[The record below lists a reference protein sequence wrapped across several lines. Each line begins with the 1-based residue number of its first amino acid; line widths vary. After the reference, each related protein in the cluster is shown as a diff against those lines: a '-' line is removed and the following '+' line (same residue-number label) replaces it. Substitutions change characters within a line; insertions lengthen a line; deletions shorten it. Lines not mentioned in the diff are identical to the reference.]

1 MTLKANW
8 RQVLLTIAVLAAI
21 WLPRSRELDRFVTI
35 DEPTWMRRSA
45 NFYAALLQGELSFT
59 YQTHHPGVMVMWAG
73 AAAYRV
79 EYPAYYIEHPDQLPH
94 LKSVEP
100 FLRETGHAPIDILST
115 ARTCVVLAVTAA
127 LTLAFIIALRLM
139 GELTAFFGFLL
150 IAFDPFHIAHSR
162 VLQQDAL
169 MSSFML
175 LSLVAMLAYLHRGQR
190 RLDLLISGVSA
201 GLAWLTRSP
210 AFFLIPFIALLML
223 FESWQRHRPDWVGLA
238 KNLARQLTAWLG
250 VGVATFFL
258 LWPAMWVKPWE
269 SVLQI
274 FQEALGAATGGHA
287 NPIFFNG
294 EIALGDPGWLFYPLS
309 YLWRTSPVV
318 LIGLGLGILLLVTKI
333 RTLNAENRAWAVS
346 LGLFAIAFIIFQS
359 LGAKKFDRY
368 VLPIFAPLNLVSA
381 LGWIALAQFVLDRWV
396 RNGVETR
403 RLRALGQSALVAT
416 AGVVVLI
423 QFLGALSTSPYYLSY
438 YNPLMG
444 GQERAPEVM
453 MIGWGE
459 GLDEAARY
467 LNEKPRVRRISVR
480 SWYVSGPFDY
490 FFEGQ
495 SSILAFDMIDLNDI
509 LSADYVVI
517 YIHQWQR
524 KLPSPEVL
532 AFFDGLTPEHIV
544 EIDGLSYAEI
554 YDVRKIEAPES

>member
-1 MTLKANW
+1 MKLKTNW
-8 RQVLLTIAVLAAI
+8 QQVLLTIVVLAAI
-21 WLPRSRELDRFVTI
+21 WLPRSKELDRFVTI

-45 NFYAALLQGELSFT
+45 NFYAALLQGQFGFT
-59 YQTHHPGVMVMWAG
+59 FQTHHPGVTVMWAG

-79 EYPAYYIEHPDQLPH
+79 EYPAYHIEHPDQLLN

-100 FLRETGHAPIDILST
+100 FLRETGYAPIDILST
-115 ARTCVVLAVTAA
+115 ARTFVVLSVTAA
-127 LTLAFIIALRLM
+127 LALAFIFAMRLM
-139 GELTAFFGFLL
+139 GKITAVFGFLL

-175 LSLVAMLAYLHRGQR
+175 LSLVAMLAYLHRGNR
-190 RLDLLISGVSA
+190 RLDLVVSGIAA

-210 AFFLIPFIALLML
+210 AFFLIPFIGLLVL
-223 FESWQRHRPDWVGLA
+223 FESWQRHRSDWGALV

-250 VGVATFFL
+250 VGVLTFFL

-269 SVLQI
+269 NLLQV
-274 FQEALGAATGGHA
+274 FQEALGAAAGGHA

-294 EIALGDPGWLFYPLS
+294 EIAVGDPGWLFYPLS

-318 LIGLGLGILLLVTKI
+318 MIGLGFAIVALVTKV
-333 RTLNAENRAWAVS
+333 RTSNEEDRAWTIS
-346 LGLFAIAFIIFQS
+346 LLLFAIVIILFQS

-368 VLPIFAPLNLVSA
+368 VLPIFAPLNLVGA
-381 LGWIALAQFVLDRWV
+381 LGWISLARFILDRWV
-396 RNGVETR
+396 RDGLATR
-403 RLRALGQSALVAT
+403 RWALVPI
-416 AGVVVLI
+416 AGIAVLI
-423 QFLGALSTSPYYLSY
+423 QLLGTLRTSPYYLSY
-438 YNPLMG
+438 YNPLLG

-467 LNEKPRVRRISVR
+467 LNTKPRVRRINVR

-490 FFEGQ
+490 FFDGK
-495 SSILAFDMIDLNDI
+495 SSILAFDMTDLNEI
-509 LSADYVVI
+509 LNADYVVI

-524 KLPSPEVL
+524 QLPSVEVL
-532 AFFDGLTPEHIV
+532 GFFAELTPEYVV
-544 EIDGLSYAEI
+544 EINGLSYAEI
-554 YDVRKIEAPES
+554 YDVRRIKAPDL